1 MADPKTGNRPDVELL
16 DNQEVKE
23 PKKYRVVM
31 HNDDYTTMD
40 FVVEVLIKVFHKN
53 ESEATVIM
61 LAIHHNGWGDCGIYT
76 AEVAESKVDRV
87 HRIAKSAGFPLRCS
101 MEGV

>member
-1 MADPKTGNRPDVELL
+1 MPDSKTGGRPDAELL
-16 DNQEVKE
+16 DEREAKE
-23 PKKYRVVM
+23 PKKYRVLM

-40 FVVEVLIKVFHKN
+40 FVVDVLMKVFHKS
-53 ESEATVIM
+53 ESAATVIM

-101 MEGV
+101 MEGI